1 MASDWLPALD
11 VRLRGRLE
19 ADDPRFAKAE
29 IARRRRAAFCG
40 SADAGGR
47 RC

>member
-11 VRLRGRLE
+11 VRLRGLLE
-19 ADDPRFAKAE
+19 ADHPRFANAE
-29 IARRRRAAFCG
+29 IARRRAAFCG
-40 SADAGGR
+40 SADAGRR